1 MKTKSLTY
9 FLIKL
14 SFVLSL
20 ALNITS
26 CDQLPKEIPEH
37 EVAAQW
43 ADMTLYITKNTPAN
57 SPTFASRC
65 LGYMGL
71 AQYEA
76 IVNGDSDHQ
85 SLVGQLNK
93 LESLPLPHSDNSY
106 NWLMVLNRSQG
117 ELLKS
122 LYIQTSDDNKLRIDS
137 LENRIH
143 KILKKT
149 EDLKI
154 TTNSLAFGTK
164 LAKAIFEWSKTGWWS
179 SRILNKF

>member
-1 MKTKSLTY
+1 MKTKSIAY

-14 SFVLSL
+14 SFVT
-20 ALNITS
+20 AIMINIIS
-26 CDQLPKEIPEH
+26 CDKLPKEIPEH

-76 IVNGDSDHQ
+76 VVNGDSDHQ

-93 LESLPLPHSDNSY
+93 LESLPMPNSESSY
-106 NWLMVLNRSQG
+106 NWLMVLNRSQS

-122 LYIQTSDDNKLRIDS
+122 LYLQTSEHLQKNFSFSNMLD
-137 LENRIH
+137 
-143 KILKKT
+143 
-149 EDLKI
+149 
-154 TTNSLAFGTK
+154 F
-164 LAKAIFEWSKTGWWS
+164 
-179 SRILNKF
+179 